1 MGCGCKSGASGCGPF
16 PVSQLAGGGG
26 SRVVSADSRLARP
39 TAQLEG
45 VLLIGP
51 AILRSG
57 PAVQHAV
64 LRAGVSLGNMTTIGA
79 GSASPSITADALP
92 SARAM
97 TWDRPMRVLQVGG
110 ALASPGTGV
119 SSAIVG
125 AGTSLVL
132 PHGEE
137 RSWFTTAQEPK
148 PGGLPSVET
157 IMCGTSSQ
165 WIKYTHKATYTWPC
179 GQYPWTPAQLGWMDQ
194 SDRRR
199 RKMRGNNAN
208 MPTSRQLAAAQHC
221 ADTVGVDTL
230 KQLAEDALAAAKAA
244 GVFDKYKCGPCSNG
258 KVCPKRVTR
267 GEFKQSDVTMSG
279 ESVNRVGK
287 GDAQCSATLEVTIPF
302 VVHCDSA
309 DCG

>member
-1 MGCGCKSGASGCGPF
+1 MACGCNSRGCECNAGEAGATPSSS
-16 PVSQLAGGGG
+16 VLAGGALRSQGG
-26 SRVVSADSRLARP
+26 TAVGDRQQPTPWILPVAPIGPAVIRL
-39 TAQLEG
+39 
-45 VLLIGP
+45 GP
-51 AILRSG
+51 AILRS
-57 PAVQHAV
+57 
-64 LRAGVSLGNMTTIGA
+64 
-79 GSASPSITADALP
+79 
-92 SARAM
+92 
-97 TWDRPMRVLQVGG
+97 
-110 ALASPGTGV
+110 
-119 SSAIVG
+119 
-125 AGTSLVL
+125 GTSLVL

-194 SDRRR
+194 SDKRR

-302 VVHCDSA
+302 FVHCDSA